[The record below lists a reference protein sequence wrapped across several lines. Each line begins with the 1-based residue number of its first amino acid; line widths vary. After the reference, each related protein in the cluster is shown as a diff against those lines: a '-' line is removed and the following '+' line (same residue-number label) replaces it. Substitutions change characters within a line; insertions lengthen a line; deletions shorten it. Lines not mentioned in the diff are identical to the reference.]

1 MQKFYK
7 YIVFFLQIF
16 KVNSIEFFRTPK
28 VPRLEHEWWG
38 PTHLKY
44 NNDTSI
50 RPFQIHFSEE
60 MILDLRYRL
69 KNTRSCTPPLKGVNF
84 EYGFNT
90 DHLQGWLDYWADH
103 YPFQQQ
109 ELYLNQFPQF
119 KTNIQGLDIHFLW
132 VKPDVPFTVETVPL
146 LLMHGWPGSVREF
159 YETLP
164 MLTAISPDR
173 DFAVEVIA
181 PSLPGFGF
189 SDPAVRPGL
198 GTSEMAVVLRNLMHR
213 LGFKKFY
220 VQGGD
225 WGAVIGQDMATIF
238 PKEVLGY
245 HTNLAVT
252 LAPTSIVLWVLGSV
266 FPPLVVDPDLADR
279 MYPIL
284 EHVYWLVRETGYF
297 HLQATKPDTLGVA
310 MADSP
315 SGLLAYIFQLFSTGS
330 RRRYYNRNDGG
341 FSELFTRE
349 ELIDNLMIYWM
360 TNSFTTSARIYAEF
374 ANLRTLRMGIF
385 AIPTPVPTW
394 AIQAKDEIIYQSPTL
409 LRQKFPNLVNTTV
422 LNTGGHFLAFELPR
436 VFANDVLNAISAFRS
451 WHYHNKLNK
460 NKYGL
465 S

>member
-1 MQKFYK
+1 MQELYK
-7 YIVFFLQIF
+7 YIVIFLQIF
-16 KVNSIEFFRTPK
+16 KVNSIGFFRTPK
-28 VPRLEHEWWG
+28 VPRFEHEWWG

-238 PKEVLGY
+238 PK
-245 HTNLAVT
+245 
-252 LAPTSIVLWVLGSV
+252 
-266 FPPLVVDPDLADR
+266 
-279 MYPIL
+279 
-284 EHVYWLVRETGYF
+284 
-297 HLQATKPDTLGVA
+297 
-310 MADSP
+310 
-315 SGLLAYIFQLFSTGS
+315 LFSTGS

-460 NKYGL
+460 KKYGL